1 MIQLA
6 KNPKHIEFSPDEL
19 IITKTDLK
27 GRITYANR
35 TFMRVADLS
44 EPSLMGQPHAI
55 IRHPHMPRGVFYG
68 LWKALQ
74 AEQEFF
80 GFIQNLTGSGNYYW
94 VFANITPDF
103 DDGQVQGYFSVRRTA
118 PKPALQKIQSIYQ
131 KMNEMEA
138 AASRSSAP
146 EQSWQWLMEHLKS
159 DHGISYEE
167 FVINLYQQFQ
177 TQEIA

>member
-6 KNPKHIEFSPDEL
+6 SNPKQVEFSPDEM
-19 IITKTDLK
+19 IITKTDVK

-44 EPSLMGQPHAI
+44 EPILMGQPHAI

-74 AEQEFF
+74 AQQEFF

-94 VFANITPDF
+94 VFANITPDYE
-103 DDGQVQGYFSVRRTA
+103 DGKVQGYYSVRRTA
-118 PKPALQKIQSIYQ
+118 PKEAVNTLKAIYQ
-131 KMNEMEA
+131 SMNEIESS
-138 AASRSSAP
+138 ASRSSAP
-146 EQSWQWLMEHLKS
+146 EQSWSWLMDHLAKE
-159 DHGISYEE
+159 HGISYEE
-167 FVINLYQQFQ
+167 FILNLYHDHQPK
-177 TQEIA
+177 ELA